1 MSADRPVIVI
11 GSGGHARVVADA
23 LLAAGTT
30 VLGFTDADPARHGLS
45 LLGLP
50 VLGGDDALQ
59 AHRPD
64 AVHLANGLGGVG
76 SVDASGPG
84 QGRLRQRVQQ
94 GLAAQGWLFVGV
106 RHPSAVLSPFAEL
119 AGGVQLLAGSIVQ
132 PGARLGEGC
141 IVNTSAVVE
150 HDVHLSAW
158 CHVAPRALLCGDVR
172 VGTGSHIGAGAVLR
186 QGVRLGANTLVGAGA
201 VVVRSFDGS
210 VVLAGVPARVMESRR

>member
-1 MSADRPVIVI
+1 LPVIVI

-23 LLAAGTT
+23 LLAAGTA
-30 VLGFTDADPARHGLS
+30 VLGFTDADPARRGLT
-45 LLGLP
+45 LLGMP
-50 VLGGDDALQ
+50 VLGDDGVLA

-64 AVHLANGLGGVG
+64 TVRLANGIGGVG
-76 SVDASGPG
+76 SADAAGPG
-84 QGRLRQRVQQ
+84 HGRLRQRVQQ
-94 GLAAQGWLFVGV
+94 GLAAQGWQFVGV

-132 PGARLGEGC
+132 PGARVGEGS
-141 IVNTSAVVE
+141 IINTAAVVE

-210 VVLAGVPARVMESRR
+210 VVLAGVPAREMESRR

>member
-1 MSADRPVIVI
+1 MSTDRPIIVI

-23 LLAAGTT
+23 LLAAGAT

-50 VLGGDDALQ
+50 VLGDDSTLQ
-59 AHRPD
+59 AHQPD

-76 SVDASGPG
+76 SAGAAGPG

-94 GLAAQGWLFVGV
+94 GLAAQGWQFVGV

-119 AGGVQLLAGSIVQ
+119 AGCVQLLAGSIVQ

-141 IVNTSAVVE
+141 IVNTAAVVE

-201 VVVRSFDGS
+201 VVVRSFEGS